1 MKEKMLS
8 LGQAADICAI
18 ARRTLWSYVKSGELI
33 ASRTP
38 GGHFRVTQKDLDEFI
53 QQKGMQAKKKRPLST
68 TKILIVDDN
77 EAVRKALKQKLVRE
91 GFTVETA
98 PDGFNA
104 GLKARDIK
112 PELIILDLMMDGI
125 DGFQVCKTVKE
136 NSKLGETKILIMT
149 GFDTPENRDRA
160 MREGADAY
168 LPKGG
173 SFKNI
178 LKCIHDLLAIPAM

>member
-1 MKEKMLS
+1 MKEEMLS
-8 LGQAADICAI
+8 LGKAADICAVT
-18 ARRTLWSYVKSGELI
+18 RGTLWSYVKSGELK

-38 GGHFRVTQKDLDEFI
+38 GGHYRVTQKDLYEFI
-53 QQKGMQAKKKRPLST
+53 QQKGMKAKKKRRLST
-68 TKILIVDDN
+68 AKILIVDDD
-77 EAVRKALKQKLVRE
+77 ESVRKTLKQRLVRE

-125 DGFQVCKTVKE
+125 DGFQVCKTIKE
-136 NSKLGETKILIMT
+136 NSKLRETKILIMT
-149 GFDTPENRDRA
+149 GFDTQENRERA
-160 MREGADAY
+160 MREGADDF

-178 LKCIHDLLAIPAM
+178 LKRINELLTQ